1 MRIFCL
7 SKQEEKKKKKRKY
20 TPFKLDI
27 VKINLLKQYNVFRL
41 I

>member
-7 SKQEEKKKKKRKY
+7 NKQEEKKEKNKQY
-20 TPFKLDI
+20 TLFKLDI
-27 VKINLLKQYNVFRL
+27 VKINLLMQA